1 MSKEEQNKALVG
13 RWFTE
18 FWGPKVNLSAVDEL
32 AAPQWAADKDY
43 ECSL

>member
-18 FWGPKVNLSAVDEL
+18 FWGPRVNLDIG
-32 AAPQWAADKDY
+32 DR
-43 ECSL
+43 